1 MVRSCW
7 LWPPEM
13 SPAQICCA
21 SGEMPVALGIQE
33 GGWEWVATDSMD
45 MCMDRQQ
52 EETQKAAGIEWGKE
66 EKKNSGYKGGLK
78 GSKLFTVGGEQRSA
92 Y

>member
-1 MVRSCW
+1 
-7 LWPPEM
+7 
-13 SPAQICCA
+13 
-21 SGEMPVALGIQE
+21 MPVALGIQE

-66 EKKNSGYKGGLK
+66 EKKKFRL
-78 GSKLFTVGGEQRSA
+78 
-92 Y
+92 